1 MILYQDVST
10 SQILEP
16 SQRGLIS
23 SSTKLA
29 GKIGQFEI
37 CTLCPYVLN
46 LKFSLIRNSSS
57 RDLYTMNL
65 VLPYYSTSFLFC
77 PLLLVMVK
85 LWSFTTGLRIR
96 HCEIWS
102 TLIWA
107 YFRFE
112 QQARKIQG
120 LHYEKK
126 FIKTFQYPNILNKFT
141 IFQFE
146 EYFRNYQKNN
156 FRLFLLEIS
165 KYL

>member
-85 LWSFTTGLRIR
+85 LWSFTTGLRIG

-102 TLIWA
+102 TLIWG
-107 YFRFE
+107 YFRHSISSSC
-112 QQARKIQG
+112 RTSTKKIWAALFWQ
-120 LHYEKK
+120 
-126 FIKTFQYPNILNKFT
+126 TFRA
-141 IFQFE
+141 E
-146 EYFRNYQKNN
+146 SE
-156 FRLFLLEIS
+156 
-165 KYL
+165 